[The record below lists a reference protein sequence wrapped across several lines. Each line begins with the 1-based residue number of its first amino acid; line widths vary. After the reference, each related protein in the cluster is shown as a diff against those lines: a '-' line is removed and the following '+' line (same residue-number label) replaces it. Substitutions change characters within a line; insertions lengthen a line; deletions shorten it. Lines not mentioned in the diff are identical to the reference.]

1 MNKSKAFRKN
11 TITRLIA
18 HAFPMALLFSPLM
31 VNATTTVDK
40 DTNSTY
46 ALMGDTEYIINPGVT
61 MTGKE
66 GKAGIIAL
74 GDDIESI
81 VNNGT
86 VKGNSASALEINITD
101 QTSSMVTLE
110 NKGNISSNTTGIEV
124 INDKNLTII
133 NTGTISGGTSAISFT
148 GNGSNALILKEGS
161 NLEGDVTSATSTNN
175 TITLN
180 ESGTEEANFI
190 GVTKGQDGFKSL
202 TMDGDKW
209 TLTGNVDLIGSAAD
223 SLYVKTG
230 ALTLGGDVTNKGGSL
245 IDSGASLQLGT
256 GSGKNASLEG
266 NIENNG
272 TLIVNQ
278 AADYSWNNDIS
289 GTGRLIKQDANT
301 LTLGGNNT
309 YTGDSEL
316 KAGTTLVAQGATLGA
331 TGNTATLTVD
341 SGATFASAGTVNQN
355 LLIASG
361 GTLAAWNA
369 ISGNTLSSTGAAS
382 TGDTIN
388 GNVTNQ
394 GTLLL
399 ASASNTAGNNFVIDG
414 DYTGAQGSTI
424 VMNTVAGDDSSLT
437 DHLAITGNSAGTSS
451 VAVANVGGMGAQT
464 LNGIEVIG
472 VGGSSDAV
480 FTLDKPVVAGAWEYN
495 LNQHT
500 DGNWYLES
508 AAKQPD
514 PDNGG
519 NTPEIYRPEVGI
531 YMANYVAAQQMF
543 QHKRDDR
550 DQVMLRDED
559 DLNTWM
565 YVKGQYT
572 DASMAN
578 NNLDYDIS
586 STVMQL
592 GSDVMSTWL
601 SNGTLHSGF
610 MLGVGHSDTS
620 ANAAHNDRSS
630 SGNVEGYNVGLY
642 ATWQQDQTKR
652 LGGYIDTWIAYH
664 WFDNQV
670 IGDDMPDEHYSSQ
683 GVAGSVEVGHAWL
696 LPSEQPRTFKIE
708 PQIQAIY
715 SNLDQNDHVE
725 ANGTRIT
732 TSEYDSLT
740 TRLGVRVGYVDQVN
754 VEAWQPYVGAHWI
767 SGNGQSDMSFNDEK
781 LDSGVAD
788 ERYQAETGITGNL
801 NPTTTISL
809 RAVGEWGENDWSS
822 YSGHVLLNHRW

>member
-18 HAFPMALLFSPLM
+18 HAFPMALLFVPVM

-86 VKGNSASALEINITD
+86 VKGNSASALEINITG

-289 GTGRLIKQDANT
+289 GTGSLIKQDANT

-399 ASASNTAGNNFVIDG
+399 ASASNTAGNDFIING

-620 ANAAHNDRSS
+620 ANAAHNDRAS

>member
-18 HAFPMALLFSPLM
+18 HAFPMALLFSPVM

-331 TGNTATLTVD
+331 TGNTATLTMD

-610 MLGVGHSDTS
+610 MLGV
-620 ANAAHNDRSS
+620 
-630 SGNVEGYNVGLY
+630 
-642 ATWQQDQTKR
+642 AT
-652 LGGYIDTWIAYH
+652 
-664 WFDNQV
+664 
-670 IGDDMPDEHYSSQ
+670 
-683 GVAGSVEVGHAWL
+683 
-696 LPSEQPRTFKIE
+696 
-708 PQIQAIY
+708 AIP
-715 SNLDQNDHVE
+715 
-725 ANGTRIT
+725 APTR
-732 TSEYDSLT
+732 LT
-740 TRLGVRVGYVDQVN
+740 T
-754 VEAWQPYVGAHWI
+754 
-767 SGNGQSDMSFNDEK
+767 
-781 LDSGVAD
+781 
-788 ERYQAETGITGNL
+788 T
-801 NPTTTISL
+801 
-809 RAVGEWGENDWSS
+809 
-822 YSGHVLLNHRW
+822 VLHPVT

>member
-18 HAFPMALLFSPLM
+18 HAFPMALLFSPVM

-266 NIENNG
+266 DIENNG

-289 GTGRLIKQDANT
+289 GTGSLIKQDANT

-519 NTPEIYRPEVGI
+519 NTPEIYRPEVGV
-531 YMANYVAAQQMF
+531 YMANYAAAQQMF

-578 NNLDYDIS
+578 SNLGYDIS

-620 ANAAHNDRSS
+620 ANAAHNDRAS

>member
-355 LLIASG
+355 LLVASG

-565 YVKGQYT
+565 YVKSQYT

-578 NNLDYDIS
+578 NNLNYDIS

-620 ANAAHNDRSS
+620 ANAAHNERAS

-740 TRLGVRVGYVDQVN
+740 TRVGMRVGYVDQVN

>member
-399 ASASNTAGNNFVIDG
+399 ASASNTAGNDFIING

>member
-209 TLTGNVDLIGSAAD
+209 TLTGNIDLIGSAAD

>member
-18 HAFPMALLFSPLM
+18 HAFPMALLFAPVM

-110 NKGNISSNTTGIEV
+110 NKGNISSTTTGIEV

-161 NLEGDVTSATSTNN
+161 NLEGDVTSATSTNS

-180 ESGTEEANFI
+180 ETGTEEANFI

-266 NIENNG
+266 DIENNG

-289 GTGRLIKQDANT
+289 GTGSLIKQDANT

-399 ASASNTAGNNFVIDG
+399 ASASNTAGNDFVIDG

-472 VGGSSDAV
+472 VGGNSDAV

-620 ANAAHNDRSS
+620 ANAAHNDRAS

>member
-18 HAFPMALLFSPLM
+18 HAFPMALLFVPVM

-86 VKGNSASALEINITD
+86 VKGNSASALEINITG

-266 NIENNG
+266 DIENNG

-289 GTGRLIKQDANT
+289 GTGSLIKQDANT

-399 ASASNTAGNNFVIDG
+399 ASASNTAGNDFIING
-414 DYTGAQGSTI
+414 DYTGAQGSTV

-519 NTPEIYRPEVGI
+519 NTPEIYRPEVGV

-801 NPTTTISL
+801 NPTTTILL

>member
-18 HAFPMALLFSPLM
+18 HAFPMALLFVPVM

-86 VKGNSASALEINITD
+86 VKGNSASALEINITG

-230 ALTLGGDVTNKGGSL
+230 ALTLGGDITNKGGSL

-266 NIENNG
+266 DIENNG

-289 GTGRLIKQDANT
+289 GTGSLIKQDANT

-399 ASASNTAGNNFVIDG
+399 ASASNTAGNDFIING

-519 NTPEIYRPEVGI
+519 NTPEIYRPEVGV

>member
-18 HAFPMALLFSPLM
+18 HAFPMALLFSPVM

-202 TMDGDKW
+202 TMDGNKW

-289 GTGRLIKQDANT
+289 GTGSLIKQDANT

-519 NTPEIYRPEVGI
+519 NTPEIYRPEVGV
-531 YMANYVAAQQMF
+531 YMANYAAAQQMF

-578 NNLDYDIS
+578 NNLGYDIS

-620 ANAAHNDRSS
+620 ANAAHNDRAS